1 MAHNSQLLLKTAFCC
16 MACDGDIDEREIN
29 LIKKLEKDEQVFN
42 VEDLEE
48 TLNQFI
54 QAINQEGERFLKRYF
69 EELKQT
75 ELTESEEIQLVK
87 TALNTI
93 EADEEI
99 AYGEIKFFKI
109 IRSNLKV
116 SDQQI
121 LDELPGKEDYLEKDI
136 MAEDYESKLQ
146 SEYFKVQELPEFQ
159 SISIE

>member
-1 MAHNSQLLLKTAFCC
+1 MAHNSELLLKTAFCC

-29 LIKKLEKDEQVFN
+29 LIKKLEEDEQVFN

-75 ELTESEEIQLVK
+75 ALTESEEIQLVK
-87 TALNTI
+87 TALRTI

-99 AYGEIKFFKI
+99 AYSEIKFFKI

-136 MAEDYESKLQ
+136 MAEDYENKLQ

-159 SISIE
+159 IISIE

>member
-29 LIKKLEKDEQVFN
+29 LIKKLAEGEQVFN
-42 VEDLEE
+42 VDDLEE

-87 TALNTI
+87 TALRTI
-93 EADEEI
+93 EADKEI
-99 AYGEIKFFKI
+99 AYSEIKFFKI